1 MTVKSENK
9 FKLDMF
15 QMENQIAKSKPLKEN
30 VKNET
35 KLLECDTCGRCFKG
49 KNSLDQHKLRIHTT
63 VEKCFQCDT
72 CEKSFESP
80 WALKAHLK
88 IHSKEKQVECK
99 LCGKRLKDTKKFI

>member
-9 FKLDMF
+9 FKLEMF
-15 QMENQIAKSKPLKEN
+15 QMESQIAKSKPLKEN

-63 VEKCFQCDT
+63 VEKCFQCET